1 MENWNKVFATSKFHE
16 AEIVKAVLEKHDIQA
31 VVLNKKDSSY
41 HWGQFEVHVKKDSI
55 LKAIKIIQDD
65 VRFG

>member
-1 MENWNKVFATSKFHE
+1 MENWNKVYATNKFHE
-16 AEIVKAVLEKHDIQA
+16 AEIVKGVLEEQDIQA
-31 VVLNKKDSSY
+31 VVLNKKDSAY
-41 HWGQFEVHVKKDSI
+41 HFGLFEIHVKKDSV